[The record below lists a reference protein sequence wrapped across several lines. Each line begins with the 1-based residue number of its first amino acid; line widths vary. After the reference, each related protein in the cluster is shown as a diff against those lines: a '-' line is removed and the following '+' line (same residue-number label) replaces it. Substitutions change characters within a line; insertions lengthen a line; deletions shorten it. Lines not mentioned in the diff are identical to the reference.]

1 MAGKKQSTAKGS
13 ASKAKSG
20 AKSSAAKNTRS
31 SGSKSNTKSRA
42 SSAKG
47 KSTSSKQSTPS
58 VEQLRQRN
66 QTEAILWF
74 GAAILTACFVLIP
87 GGSVWLMVHNVLR
100 GVFGGWA
107 ILLAV
112 LMGYIA
118 VSKTMEQTT
127 MLRGGRL
134 ALMVVIVV
142 LFCTAGHVFGS
153 FFPKEKSF
161 FKLVGILYMHGVEQG
176 GAGLVGGLVGELLV
190 KCAEVLGAR
199 IITGVLLF
207 VSVLIFTGTSLASFL
222 KKLQSRRSSF
232 ATSRGNGRKSAVFWK
247 RSAAMRRNRRLKRF
261 CRSTR
266 CALSRRMVKWNRKT
280 KERRRACIWSSFSV
294 CAARSRITT
303 P

>member
-1 MAGKKQSTAKGS
+1 
-13 ASKAKSG
+13 
-20 AKSSAAKNTRS
+20 
-31 SGSKSNTKSRA
+31 
-42 SSAKG
+42 
-47 KSTSSKQSTPS
+47 
-58 VEQLRQRN
+58 
-66 QTEAILWF
+66 
-74 GAAILTACFVLIP
+74 
-87 GGSVWLMVHNVLR
+87 
-100 GVFGGWA
+100 
-107 ILLAV
+107 
-112 LMGYIA
+112 
-118 VSKTMEQTT
+118 

-153 FFPKEKSF
+153 FFPEEKSF

-207 VSVLIFTGTSLASFL
+207 VSVLIFTGTSLASFFR
-222 KKLQSRRSSF
+222 KIAKPAVVIRDVARQRKEERRILEEE
-232 ATSRGNGRKSAVFWK
+232 RGNAEESPFETV
-247 RSAAMRRNRRLKRF
+247 LPQH
-261 CRSTR
+261 R

-280 KERRRACIWSSFSV
+280 KERRRACTWSSFSV

>member
-1 MAGKKQSTAKGS
+1 
-13 ASKAKSG
+13 
-20 AKSSAAKNTRS
+20 
-31 SGSKSNTKSRA
+31 
-42 SSAKG
+42 
-47 KSTSSKQSTPS
+47 
-58 VEQLRQRN
+58 
-66 QTEAILWF
+66 
-74 GAAILTACFVLIP
+74 
-87 GGSVWLMVHNVLR
+87 
-100 GVFGGWA
+100 
-107 ILLAV
+107 
-112 LMGYIA
+112 
-118 VSKTMEQTT
+118 

-207 VSVLIFTGTSLASFL
+207 VSVLIFTGTSLASFF
-222 KKLQSRRSSF
+222 KKIAKPAVVIRDVARS
-232 ATSRGNGRKSAVFWK
+232 ARKSAAFWK
-247 RSAAMRRNRRLKRF
+247 RSAVMRRNRRLK
-261 CRSTR
+261 TVLPQHR